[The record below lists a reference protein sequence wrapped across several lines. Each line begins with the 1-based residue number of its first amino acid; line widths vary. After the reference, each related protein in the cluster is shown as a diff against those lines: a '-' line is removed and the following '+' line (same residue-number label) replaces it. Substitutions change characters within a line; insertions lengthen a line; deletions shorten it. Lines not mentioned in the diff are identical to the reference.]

1 MLVLLFEM
9 HLFLFDAY
17 LCPPPYNKELGYKAW
32 DENLGMIT
40 NYDKML
46 LIVILKCICICVIK
60 CLYICRDR
68 CMIIRRE
75 EGSNDGVG

>member
-1 MLVLLFEM
+1 M
-9 HLFLFDAY
+9 
-17 LCPPPYNKELGYKAW
+17 N
-32 DENLGMIT
+32 ENLGMIT